1 MVGINLSLQKLLENF
16 PYNVWS
22 TYGMTE
28 TLSHIALRRI
38 NGDQG
43 SDWYT
48 PFENVNIAL
57 SENKTLMINAP
68 SLCDEVLIT
77 NDVEK
82 LIKKDSLNVLGRLDN
97 IINSGGIK
105 IQIESLEATLLPI
118 MENPFLLLPCL
129 IFNME
134 KLLLFLLKVSMK
146 SLKMNSIG
154 NFMQFCLVIIVLNIY
169 FL

>member
-1 MVGINLSLQKLLENF
+1 MYSLS
-16 PYNVWS
+16 
-22 TYGMTE
+22 GMTE

-68 SLCDEVLIT
+68 SLCDDVSIT
-77 NDVEK
+77 NDVVEINQK
-82 LIKKDSLNVLGRLDN
+82 GQFKILGRLDN

-105 IQIESLEATLLPI
+105 YS
-118 MENPFLLLPCL
+118 N
-129 IFNME
+129 
-134 KLLLFLLKVSMK
+134 
-146 SLKMNSIG
+146 
-154 NFMQFCLVIIVLNIY
+154 
-169 FL
+169 